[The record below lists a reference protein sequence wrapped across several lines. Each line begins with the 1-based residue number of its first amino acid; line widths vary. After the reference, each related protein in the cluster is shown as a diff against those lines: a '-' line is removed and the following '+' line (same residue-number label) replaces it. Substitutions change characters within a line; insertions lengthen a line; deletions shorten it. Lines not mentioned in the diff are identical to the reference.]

1 MNSKR
6 LDAILAQI
14 SQLSIA
20 VIGDFALDLYFNIN
34 PNSSEFSVET
44 GQEVHLCHH
53 PTAYLGGAGNVA
65 KNLAHLGV
73 QVDAYGIKGNDLFGR
88 EMTFQANKCNI
99 STEHLQ
105 TIEGID
111 TPTYTKPMQAD
122 VELNRLDFGTQNDHF
137 QTHAKSLI
145 DSLEKRLTTYQ
156 WVIVNEQFSLPLLN
170 LKNLIYLQSFLGEN
184 SIADLRSLGNEAKNT
199 LLKVNEAEVTNII
212 GPLTDTQTQIQHWA
226 NERMTPVLV
235 TLGEKGMIYA
245 SPTEFHWQKAI
256 PVHGPFDTVGAGDMV
271 VAAFSAAKAAGAS
284 QEEACEFASLAVHIS
299 IQKIGETG
307 SASPDEIKQL
317 HHAIGN

>member
-34 PNSSEFSVET
+34 PNSSELSVET
-44 GQEVHLCHH
+44 GQEVHICHQ
-53 PTAYLGGAGNVA
+53 PSAYLGGAGNVA
-65 KNLAHLGV
+65 KNLANLGV

-88 EMTFQANKCNI
+88 EMTFQANQWNI

-122 VELNRLDFGTQNDHF
+122 VEQNRLDFGTRNNQF
-137 QTHAKSLI
+137 QLHAKSLI
-145 DSLEKRLTTYQ
+145 SSLEACKANYQ
-156 WVIVNEQFSLPLLN
+156 WVIINEQFRLPLLN
-170 LKNLIYLQSFLGEN
+170 LENLIYLQSFLGEN

-199 LLKVNEAEVTNII
+199 LLKVNEAEVTKII
-212 GPLTDTQTQIQHWA
+212 GPLTDTQTQIHQWA
-226 NERMTPVLV
+226 NERKTPVLV

-256 PVHGPFDTVGAGDMV
+256 PVHGPMDTVGAGDMV
-271 VAAFSAAKAAGAS
+271 VAAFSAAKAAGATH
-284 QEEACEFASLAVHIS
+284 QEACEFASLAVHIS

-307 SASPDEIKQL
+307 SANPDQIKQL
-317 HHAIGN
+317 HDAIGN